1 MQIHDLKVG
10 DKIGVFF
17 YDDWRGRKA
26 TIETVT
32 HISST
37 GTITVSSGTRYTY
50 QGREVGALGDA
61 TYLCSVSQAE
71 EIIARDGT
79 KYQESPVVDELEIRE
94 NRLIKLSQLA
104 ADNAIRILHQYGY
117 YKDKSGKLAEVES
130 KIAAIVQEYL
140 EEMEK

>member
-1 MQIHDLKVG
+1 MQIQDLKVG

-61 TYLCSVSQAE
+61 TYLCSVSKAE
-71 EIIARDGT
+71 EIIARDGIRH
-79 KYQESPVVDELEIRE
+79 QESPVVDELEIRE

-104 ADNAIRILHQYGY
+104 ADNAIKILHQHGY
-117 YKDKSGKLAEVES
+117 YNDKSGKLAEVES
-130 KIAAIVQEYL
+130 KIAVIVQEYL
-140 EEMEK
+140 EEMGK